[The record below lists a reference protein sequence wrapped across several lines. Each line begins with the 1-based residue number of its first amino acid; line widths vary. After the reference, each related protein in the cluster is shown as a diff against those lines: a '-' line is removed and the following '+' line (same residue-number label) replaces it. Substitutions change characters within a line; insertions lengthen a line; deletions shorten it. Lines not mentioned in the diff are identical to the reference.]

1 LCKIYEFTVN
11 SENFFKKGLI
21 FFHIRI
27 RIGIAISTQ
36 QARVPK
42 VMTKIISINTNGGI
56 PT

>member
-1 LCKIYEFTVN
+1 VN

-21 FFHIRI
+21 FFPFRI

-36 QARVPK
+36 TSRVPK